1 MPLITSMLIFVWSIV
16 SVLYVS
22 GFASNLRAKD
32 LAYEFER
39 YGRLIRCDIPAL
51 KTPTSSPFAFVEF
64 RREDDAEDAYYDMHG
79 RSIDGRK
86 ITVQWAKRPP
96 SSQWRHDGTS
106 GYGDSRDRRRSP
118 PPRRRSPSPPPRR
131 RSPSPPPR
139 RRSPSPRESRRGD
152 YDDDDRVKEKD
163 YAGSKRGRSASP
175 ERNGRDR
182 SASPPPKRRES
193 RDDRSRNGDDSL
205 SPVKR
210 SDRDDERERRD
221 D

>member
-1 MPLITSMLIFVWSIV
+1 MNRT
-16 SVLYVS
+16 VLYVS
-22 GFASNLRAKD
+22 GFAGNLRARD

-51 KTPTSSPFAFVEF
+51 KTPTSSPFAFIEF

-96 SSQWRHDGTS
+96 SSQWRHDGL
-106 GYGDSRDRRRSP
+106 GDSRDRRRSP

-139 RRSPSPRESRRGD
+139 RARDYDDEPRDRDGDRRRSPSPAPANGRDARRSASPAPRRRDSRDERSRNGTNSASPVKKSAAL
-152 YDDDDRVKEKD
+152 DDDDRE
-163 YAGSKRGRSASP
+163 A
-175 ERNGRDR
+175 DR
-182 SASPPPKRRES
+182 E
-193 RDDRSRNGDDSL
+193 
-205 SPVKR
+205 
-210 SDRDDERERRD
+210 DERERRD